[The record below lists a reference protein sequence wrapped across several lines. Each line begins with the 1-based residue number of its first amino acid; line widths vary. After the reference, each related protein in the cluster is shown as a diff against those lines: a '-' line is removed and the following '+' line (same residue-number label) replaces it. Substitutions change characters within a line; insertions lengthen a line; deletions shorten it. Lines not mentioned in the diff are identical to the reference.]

1 MVLWSQ
7 HRRWEGKLMATIII
21 ADNPLNE
28 IGIAKEL
35 LPPSLDAVVAR
46 HGSPE
51 FKAALADAVCL
62 VGFGDGTMDD
72 AFYKSAPNLKLVQ
85 LLSAG
90 YDRCDIEAARRAG
103 VPICNNGGANSTAV
117 SEHAL
122 LLMLA
127 VCRRVVWQHTN
138 VAAGRWRGNNVD
150 DVKLYELKGRTLG
163 IIGLGTIGKKTARLA
178 QAFGM
183 TVQYYDILR
192 LTEDRADALGVKFAL
207 FDEVLRTSDIV
218 SLHVPL
224 IKETRHMIGA
234 AQLRMMK
241 PTAYLINT
249 CRGPVV
255 DEPALVEALQ
265 SGTIAGAGLDV
276 FDQEPPP
283 PNNPLFALQNVVLT
297 AHFAGPT
304 WENQY
309 TRFRN
314 GFDNCQRVIRGEKPL
329 WIIPEL
335 AG

>member
-1 MVLWSQ
+1 
-7 HRRWEGKLMATIII
+7 MAMIII

-28 IGIAKEL
+28 ISIAKEL

-46 HGSPE
+46 PGTPE
-51 FKAALADAVCL
+51 FQAALADAVCL
-62 VGFGDGTMDD
+62 VGFGDNTMDD
-72 AFYKSAPNLKLVQ
+72 AFYKSAPNLRLVQ

-163 IIGLGTIGKKTARLA
+163 IVGLGTIGKKTARLA

-183 TVQYYDILR
+183 NVQYYDIIR
-192 LTEDRADALGVKFAL
+192 LTEDRADALGVRFAL
-207 FDEVLRTSDIV
+207 FEEVLRTSDIV

-234 AQLRMMK
+234 AQLKMMK
-241 PTAYLINT
+241 PSAYLVNT

-255 DEPALVEALQ
+255 DEAALIEALQ
-265 SGTIAGAGLDV
+265 AGTIAGAGLDV

-335 AG
+335 QD

>member
-1 MVLWSQ
+1 M
-7 HRRWEGKLMATIII
+7 GTIIL

-28 IGIAKEL
+28 VDIAKDMV
-35 LPPSLDAVVAR
+35 PPSLDMVVAR
-46 HGSPE
+46 HGSAE
-51 FKAALADAVCL
+51 FMAALANAECL

-72 AFYKSAPNLKLVQ
+72 AFYKSAPKLKLVQ

-127 VCRRVVWQHTN
+127 VSRRIVWQHAN

-150 DVKLYELKGRTLG
+150 DVKLYELRGRTLG
-163 IIGLGTIGKKTARLA
+163 IMGLGTIGKKTARLA
-178 QAFGM
+178 KAFGM
-183 TVQYYDILR
+183 DVQYYDTQR
-192 LTEDRADALGVKFAL
+192 LSEDQADALGVRFSL
-207 FDEVLRTSDIV
+207 FEEVLRSSDLV

-224 IKETRHMIGA
+224 TPETRHMMGA
-234 AQLRMMK
+234 AQFKMMK
-241 PTAYLINT
+241 PGAYLINT

-255 DEPALVEALQ
+255 DEAALIEAL
-265 SGTIAGAGLDV
+265 SNGTIAGAGLDV

-283 PNNPLFALQNVVLT
+283 PNNPLFGLQNVVLT
-297 AHFAGPT
+297 AHLAGPT
-304 WENQY
+304 YDNQF

-314 GFDNCQRVIRGEKPL
+314 AFDNCQRVLRGEKPL
-329 WIIPEL
+329 WVIPEL
-335 AG
+335 RA